1 MRLGPALAAISLA
14 LAWGDPGH
22 AAGVFLPV
30 GSPAPAS
37 SAAQA
42 SAAGARP
49 GRFVRIAHNELH
61 RARAEVGNFGRSH
74 LLFNMSERLE
84 LDVAVERTARTLGG
98 YTLSGNIDGGKGG
111 FVTLAVHDR
120 TVAGS
125 IWTWEANYEIAPV
138 GGGVHAVRQVMD
150 EPVECAGVLQAQ
162 PLESAAP
169 VLTKSTN
176 SEAVVDILV
185 FWTPDRER
193 RAGGETAVRAEID
206 LAIAFTNDAFER
218 SGALVSLN
226 LVGAE
231 LLDFEEFQGD
241 DSLSPLE
248 LDISDRVHYY
258 DILQGADAT
267 QRAEALGA
275 DFVNLSIASGLGSA
289 LSSPSALS
297 VAGPYVRIFAHEIGH
312 NLGLAHDR
320 ATNIGPILTYNGGY
334 SLISTVDGWAH
345 CHTTIMAYPARCKEA
360 VLPTTA
366 IPYYA
371 SPNRYH
377 PLNGRPLGVSRL
389 SNRRD
394 WDGPADAVL
403 AINRLRRLSAD
414 IREPTVQGNSESQ

>member
-1 MRLGPALAAISLA
+1 MRPAPAIAAISLA
-14 LAWGDPGH
+14 LACGGGH
-22 AAGVFLPV
+22 ATGVFLPV
-30 GSPAPAS
+30 GTSVPASQMAPAS
-37 SAAQA
+37 
-42 SAAGARP
+42 AREAHQ

-74 LLFNMSERLE
+74 LLLNMSERLQ
-84 LDVAVERTARTLGG
+84 LDVAVERTTRTLDG

-150 EPVECAGVLQAQ
+150 EPVECAGVLQAR

-176 SEAVVDILV
+176 SEEAVVDILV

-231 LLDFEEFQGD
+231 LLDFEEFRG
-241 DSLSPLE
+241 DSLSPL
-248 LDISDRVHYY
+248 DYY
-258 DILQGADAT
+258 DILQRAHAT

-275 DFVNLSIASGLGSA
+275 DFVNLSIASPSGSA
-289 LSSPSALS
+289 LSAPSALS
-297 VAGPYVRIFAHEIGH
+297 VAGPYPDIFAHEIGH
-312 NLGLAHDR
+312 NLGLFHDR
-320 ATNIGPILTYNGGY
+320 ATIIWPLRTYNGGY

-345 CHTTIMAYPARCKEA
+345 CHITIMAYPGRCSEA
-360 VLPTTA
+360 SLPPTD